1 MEHKKKKRYKIL
13 IADDSEMNRAI
24 LSDILKEEYEII
36 EAENG
41 AQAVMLLQQHGLT
54 ISLVLLDFVMPK
66 LNGFDVLKVMNQR
79 NWIADI
85 PVIMISAQSEAFYIE
100 RAYELG
106 VTDFISR
113 PFDALIVYRRVAN
126 TILLYAK
133 QKKLTGL
140 VAQQIYEKEKQ
151 SGLMVDILSHIV
163 EFRNGESGLHV
174 VHIRILTE
182 LLLKQYA
189 LQAHGNSLSRLDIS
203 LMATASALHDIGKIA
218 ISSEILNK
226 PGKLTQEEFRV
237 MQTHTLIGAKMLKEL
252 PVHQDNPLVKI
263 AYSICRSHHERYD
276 GNGYPDGLKG
286 DAIPLPA
293 QIVALADV
301 YDALTS
307 ERVYKKAYS
316 HETTIQ
322 MILDGQCGAFNPLL
336 LKCLTEIADT
346 IPMELNRAGQ
356 TQTQQDITRIAQEL
370 LRRDVPNVSDY
381 LWDFLDQEREKYSFF
396 TTISQEIQF
405 EFTSSPPMVMVS
417 EWSAQKLGI
426 PEVIMDPLHNE
437 SILSL
442 IDAKSTQELTDAIRS
457 TSPENPV
464 VEHTCRLC
472 FDGEKRKVKFICRAT
487 WSADDPPRYLGVIG
501 KTVALYEEPIQKEP
515 LERAVSY
522 DDLTGLLNRTY
533 AKTYIQERIKARP
546 NAKYAF
552 LALDLDSFR
561 TANDTRGH
569 LFGDR
574 ILVNTAKMLRE
585 RIGPADIAA
594 RIGGDE
600 FMIFLEYEE
609 DIHAV
614 IQRIFSSLPKDY
626 EDFPV
631 SISMGV
637 ALSLQVGA
645 DYESLFRA
653 ADQALYSAK
662 RCGAGQCCFY
672 QHSHMHNQLEGG
684 LS

>member
-1 MEHKKKKRYKIL
+1 M

-140 VAQQIYEKEKQ
+140 VAQQFYEKEKQ

-189 LQAHGNSLSRLDIS
+189 LHARGNSLSNMDIS

-237 MQTHTLIGAKMLKEL
+237 MQTHTLIGAEMLKEL

-263 AYSICRSHHERYD
+263 AYAICRSHHERYD

-286 DAIPLPA
+286 DAIPLSA

-301 YDALTS
+301 YDALTG

-316 HETTIQ
+316 HETAIQ

-336 LKCLTEIADT
+336 LKCLTEIADA

-356 TQTQQDITRIAQEL
+356 TQTQQDITGIAQEL
-370 LRRDVPNVSDY
+370 LRRNVPNISDG
-381 LWDFLDQEREKYSFF
+381 LWSFLD
-396 TTISQEIQF
+396 
-405 EFTSSPPMVMVS
+405 
-417 EWSAQKLGI
+417 
-426 PEVIMDPLHNE
+426 
-437 SILSL
+437 
-442 IDAKSTQELTDAIRS
+442 
-457 TSPENPV
+457 
-464 VEHTCRLC
+464 
-472 FDGEKRKVKFICRAT
+472 
-487 WSADDPPRYLGVIG
+487 
-501 KTVALYEEPIQKEP
+501 
-515 LERAVSY
+515 
-522 DDLTGLLNRTY
+522 
-533 AKTYIQERIKARP
+533 
-546 NAKYAF
+546 
-552 LALDLDSFR
+552 
-561 TANDTRGH
+561 
-569 LFGDR
+569 
-574 ILVNTAKMLRE
+574 
-585 RIGPADIAA
+585 
-594 RIGGDE
+594 
-600 FMIFLEYEE
+600 
-609 DIHAV
+609 
-614 IQRIFSSLPKDY
+614 
-626 EDFPV
+626 
-631 SISMGV
+631 
-637 ALSLQVGA
+637 
-645 DYESLFRA
+645 
-653 ADQALYSAK
+653 
-662 RCGAGQCCFY
+662 
-672 QHSHMHNQLEGG
+672 
-684 LS
+684 